1 MVSTAII
8 QQAAILPYAF
18 RKERLEL
25 LLVTSTGSKRWIF
38 PKGHIEPGLTALESA
53 EFEALEE
60 AGVVGT
66 TNSSSIGT
74 YNYRKRP
81 ERGGERCRVRVFAME
96 VTRVLDDYPE
106 KALRDRKWMSIR
118 KALKVV
124 QEPELKDLIKRFA
137 EDFSQTAT

>member
-18 RKERLEL
+18 RKERLKL
-25 LLVTSTGSKRWIF
+25 LLVTSIGSKRWIL

-66 TNSSSIGT
+66 TNPRSIGT
-74 YNYRKRP
+74 YNYKKRA
-81 ERGGERCRVRVFAME
+81 EKGGARCRVRVFAMG
-96 VTRVLDDYPE
+96 VTRVVDDYPE
-106 KALRDRKWMSIR
+106 KALRKRKWMSVR
-118 KALKVV
+118 KALKAV
-124 QEPELKDLIKRFA
+124 QEPELKDLIARFEKTISEA
-137 EDFSQTAT
+137 TA